1 VAWLVCLCWVDEE
14 REEKRR
20 ERKIVVFFRVGST
33 RFGFMPLSRLV
44 YFLKYNNRNKNSK
57 KMKKTTIGQNNSK
70 RNKKIIM

>member
-1 VAWLVCLCWVDEE
+1 VDEE

-57 KMKKTTIGQNNSK
+57 KN
-70 RNKKIIM
+70 